1 MYLELFTMI
10 EISKK
15 EILEYEKL
23 KLLSQITITQEK
35 IDLFRNKYK
44 KNLDQFEKEINSD
57 QENFTKY
64 DDLIEWKAYVKSL
77 KTLKNKLEE
86 LSNAKDIRIITKE

>member
-1 MYLELFTMI
+1 MI

-35 IDLFRNKYK
+35 IDLYRNKYQ
-44 KNLDQFEKEINSD
+44 KNLEQFEQNINSE

-77 KTLKNKLEE
+77 KTLKKKLEE